1 VTTDLNAASNRAD
14 EINRATKILES
25 KNMIDEAS
33 KFVYQILLNHFIN
46 LLKYHKTI

>member
-1 VTTDLNAASNRAD
+1 MSTTTTELNAASNRAD

-33 KFVYQILLNHFIN
+33 KLNLGSIIRN
-46 LLKYHKTI
+46 L